1 MTVIDRVY
9 FSFVCLLKLILYS
22 SRPKNQKCDRNIK
35 CFCFAKIL
43 NQAFL
48 QHDSHIWLGGFFTFL
63 VDLAHGAP
71 PPGGLVKPP
80 YTIHRLL
87 RDILNEFE
95 HIHGKK
101 RKEDLFF
108 NKFFKAVVRRHT
120 GGGGGSSSL
129 AWRYGGRRGAVAATL
144 LQQLLSEHRCFE
156 NGLANSR
163 PAQ

>member
-1 MTVIDRVY
+1 MNLSI
-9 FSFVCLLKLILYS
+9 FM
-22 SRPKNQKCDRNIK
+22 
-35 CFCFAKIL
+35 
-43 NQAFL
+43 
-48 QHDSHIWLGGFFTFL
+48 
-63 VDLAHGAP
+63 
-71 PPGGLVKPP
+71 
-80 YTIHRLL
+80 
-87 RDILNEFE
+87 E
-95 HIHGKK
+95 KK

-120 GGGGGSSSL
+120 GDGGASSSL